1 MNWELPDVQDGF
13 RKSRGTRDQIANIL
27 WIIEKTREFQK
38 NIYFCFIDYVKTF
51 DCGSQQTVVNSSK
64 RLEYQITFTVSWE
77 ICIQVKKQQ
86 LEPDREQRAGSKLG
100 KEYNKAV
107 YCHPVYLFYVQNT
120 PCKLL
125 GWIKHKPESNSN
137 NHSYE
142 DDTTLMAESE
152 EELKRLLMKVIE
164 WKSWFKTQHSEN

>member
-77 ICIQVKKQQ
+77 ICMQVKKQLDTKAQ
-86 LEPDREQRAGSKLG
+86 TGSKSG
-100 KEYNKAV
+100 KEYIKVV
-107 YCHPVYLFYVQNT
+107 YWHPAYLTSMQ
-120 PCKLL
+120 
-125 GWIKHKPESNSN
+125 S
-137 NHSYE
+137 
-142 DDTTLMAESE
+142 
-152 EELKRLLMKVIE
+152 
-164 WKSWFKTQHSEN
+164 